1 MTGEIVARRLA
12 LVGVAL
18 LLAAMLTGFATGAVP
33 NPRMAL
39 SAHLAGT
46 TSALMLLALSAIW
59 HRVALG
65 DRAQSWAF
73 GLLTFGAIVNW
84 GTVLLAAIWGAGA
97 SAMPIAGQGMV
108 GAAWQEN
115 VIAAALL
122 ALSLAILA
130 GLGLVLRGLLAGR
143 AKR

>member
-1 MTGEIVARRLA
+1 MTGDIAARRLA
-12 LVGVAL
+12 VVGVAL
-18 LLAAMLTGFATGAVP
+18 LLASMLTGFATGAVP

-59 HRVALG
+59 HRVTLG
-65 DRAQSWAF
+65 PRGHGWASGLLAF
-73 GLLTFGAIVNW
+73 GAVTNW
-84 GTVLLAAIWGAGA
+84 AAVLLAAIWGAGA
-97 SAMPIAGQGMV
+97 STMPIAAKGMT

-122 ALSLAILA
+122 ALSLAILG
-130 GLGLVLRGLLAGR
+130 GLGLVLRGLLAR
-143 AKR
+143 SE